1 MGRRNKS
8 YSKDLH
14 QQAYERLKG
23 MHAFGESKRAA
34 VADGTEK
41 DKIFS
46 YNTYKSYWKHTKY
59 FIKYIKEKHPECTTL
74 KSARK
79 YVNEWLQSRA
89 DQGLSAWTV
98 QLEAKALGKL
108 YGIQPD
114 DENYFKPPKRNRG
127 DIKRSRGD
135 RVRDRHF
142 SKTNNDE
149 LIKFCRG
156 TGLRRSE
163 LGELRGKDLVT
174 RRQIEKEITRLEA
187 IPEDRRTPA
196 DEKRLTMHLD
206 TRLFQGE
213 YFTFVRNGKGGRAR
227 LSPII
232 GKNMEQI
239 VEGELEKERQESAY
253 QRGLNKNLLR
263 IARERANADRKLK
276 PKKEHTGYFV
286 AFTGEKEY
294 RFKKDRRQWGRA
306 LLWETIL
313 QSPYSV
319 DFPEEQARKQIK
331 EDFFEQ
337 MADGSWMIA
346 RLGFDTFF
354 DGRFERLVEREDWE
368 SKYKMK
374 NVLLRPDLKLRAGF
388 RSGYW
393 EVIIL
398 HTKALGI
405 VPPVMRAQ

>member
-14 QQAYERLKG
+14 QQAYDRLKG
-23 MHAFGESKRAA
+23 MHAFGESKKAA

-74 KSARK
+74 KSAKK
-79 YVNEWLQSRA
+79 YVNEWLQARA

-174 RRQIEKEITRLEA
+174 RGQIEKEISRLEA
-187 IPEDRRTPA
+187 VPEDAVHRRT
-196 DEKRLTMHLD
+196 RS
-206 TRLFQGE
+206 G
-213 YFTFVRNGKGGRAR
+213 
-227 LSPII
+227 SPCSRTP
-232 GKNMEQI
+232 GC
-239 VEGELEKERQESAY
+239 S
-253 QRGLNKNLLR
+253 RGSILPLCGT
-263 IARERANADRKLK
+263 ERAA
-276 PKKEHTGYFV
+276 
-286 AFTGEKEY
+286 
-294 RFKKDRRQWGRA
+294 GR
-306 LLWETIL
+306 
-313 QSPYSV
+313 V
-319 DFPEEQARKQIK
+319 
-331 EDFFEQ
+331 
-337 MADGSWMIA
+337 
-346 RLGFDTFF
+346 
-354 DGRFERLVEREDWE
+354 
-368 SKYKMK
+368 
-374 NVLLRPDLKLRAGF
+374 
-388 RSGYW
+388 
-393 EVIIL
+393 
-398 HTKALGI
+398 
-405 VPPVMRAQ
+405 

>member
-1 MGRRNKS
+1 MGRQNKS

-14 QQAYERLKG
+14 QQAYDRLKG
-23 MHAFGESKRAA
+23 MHAFGESRKAA

-46 YNTYKSYWKHTKY
+46 YNTCKSDWKHTKY

-79 YVNEWLQSRA
+79 YVNEWFRARA

-108 YGIQPD
+108 CGIQPD

-174 RRQIEKEITRLEA
+174 REQIEKEIARLEA
-187 IPEDRRTPA
+187 VPEEKLEEERR
-196 DEKRLTMHLD
+196 
-206 TRLFQGE
+206 
-213 YFTFVRNGKGGRAR
+213 
-227 LSPII
+227 
-232 GKNMEQI
+232 
-239 VEGELEKERQESAY
+239 ESAY
-253 QRGLNKNLLR
+253 QCGLNKNLLR
-263 IARERANADRKLK
+263 IARERANAGRKLK
-276 PKKEHTGYFV
+276 SEHTGYIV
-286 AFTGEKEY
+286 TASEEKEY
-294 RFKKDRRQWGRA
+294 HYYRAGKKWKKGK
-306 LLWETIL
+306 LWETVR
-313 QSPYSV
+313 QSYYSV
-319 DFPEEQARKQIK
+319 DFTEEEARTQIERDLFPK
-331 EDFFEQ
+331 RETWLI
-337 MADGSWMIA
+337 GKIGIS
-346 RLGFDTFF
+346 
-354 DGRFERLVEREDWE
+354 GRYGE
-368 SKYKMK
+368 
-374 NVLLRPDLKLRAGF
+374 G
-388 RSGYW
+388 
-393 EVIIL
+393 
-398 HTKALGI
+398 
-405 VPPVMRAQ
+405 MRA